1 MNLPDLAQLPKSV
14 SDGPE
19 SWGQAFGRL
28 ATASDETQRVIENVV
43 ADDAARYDAYANY
56 IKEVQDAT
64 GVKLANP
71 LDVDLRQGAFDAK
84 PNPQISGGTGL
95 EWRDQKMRDSLDKF
109 EADRERWA
117 AQYPAQSSVIQLDVE
132 GRVRRQQR
140 AAEAEQ
146 ARAAQSP
153 ELGTVA
159 RVSAQLLGGLKGT
172 ARDPYQWAMA
182 VTGAGGSA
190 TGTVVA
196 RIGKT
201 MLTEALINGGQELVL
216 QGASQERKKAA
227 GLEYGMDDMLKNAGI
242 AATFGALFGGTIE
255 GGGAIARAYGLG
267 EESAARASRILDGN
281 PQRGDVEAMAT
292 DIGITLTEEQKS
304 QINRSFEER
313 SLDEHMLP
321 ADATP
326 DQVRVFE
333 AAKNY
338 AEDPDS
344 FPPPELVERAIAD
357 GQTETPSVTADE
369 FQRMADGDPDAIDDL
384 QDRLS
389 SSSDTGAPV
398 AAEAPPIASS
408 ERLDA
413 IARQK
418 VVVGTKPRA
427 PQSLMDFLAA
437 EGGIREDGGEL
448 AALDLSTK
456 FVPGRGALLRSSGRN
471 LDNAREAAAQAGYFN
486 HLYGTADEASAQ
498 STVADL
504 LDLLDQENR
513 GSKAFSM
520 DDSARVEQ
528 MQAYEQRLSS
538 RRDYREFLGKLE
550 NAVREVAPETGVDD
564 GVLARATD
572 LMIEE
577 DLTPL
582 QAFDRAVLE
591 DEAKFADYLEES
603 GGGYRD
609 DPEYRDIPFFDD
621 TPAAAPAARK
631 AARGE
636 NGDGL
641 AGGRGSDAADIDQPP
656 DAGPA
661 SSDFVDPLDGQRIRP
676 ERAIEPLDEAAMR
689 EAEQLAGDIVEP
701 RLDANGNPETL
712 LDFVPLQDS
721 DGNIRLVSTAE
732 ALEAADQENWFA
744 DVLEA
749 CKV

>member
-1 MNLPDLAQLPKSV
+1 MNLPDLAQLPKSA

-43 ADDAARYDAYANY
+43 ADDAARYDAYSGY

-95 EWRDQKMRDSLDKF
+95 EWRDQKMRASLDKF

-132 GRVRRQQR
+132 GRVKRQQR

-159 RVSAQLLGGLKGT
+159 RFSAQLLGGLKGT

-182 VTGAGGSA
+182 VTGGGGSS

-292 DIGITLTEEQKS
+292 DLGVTLTEEQKS

-313 SLDEHMLP
+313 VLDEHMLP
-321 ADATP
+321 ADASP

-338 AEDPDS
+338 AEDPDN
-344 FPPPELVERAIAD
+344 FPEPELVERAIAD
-357 GQTETPSVTADE
+357 EQAGTARTLTADDYE
-369 FQRMADGDPDAIDDL
+369 RLYSGDPDAIDDI
-384 QDRLS
+384 R
-389 SSSDTGAPV
+389 DTFDAGEIGETPPPAPEPV
-398 AAEAPPIASS
+398 ALPTRSDGTSYEIGGGQLPEKGVVVANVNSDGRVYIGDPGDVHFSLADRYAGGDFGSPEFTGFINADGRIMDREEAFRWVADNETPVRPSENMGESLDALDYREQVP
-408 ERLDA
+408 ERLKKPAAAGRADPIDGITIVDKGETLLFKNA
-413 IARQK
+413 DESAHLSVKRDGENLKVGITSVSKKERGKGKARELYEAAVNQ
-418 VVVGTKPRA
+418 
-427 PQSLMDFLAA
+427 AA
-437 EGGIREDGGEL
+437 EGG
-448 AALDLSTK
+448 
-456 FVPGRGALLRSSGRN
+456 GALRSDIAVSNDAVRVYDSLRRRGYDVRRN
-471 LDNAREAAAQAGYFN
+471 PSAVATERGWV
-486 HLYGTADEASAQ
+486 AS
-498 STVADL
+498 TEPGNDWVF
-504 LDLLDQENR
+504 EVR
-513 GSKAFSM
+513 P
-520 DDSARVEQ
+520 
-528 MQAYEQRLSS
+528 
-538 RRDYREFLGKLE
+538 RRDD
-550 NAVREVAPETGVDD
+550 AP
-564 GVLARATD
+564 
-572 LMIEE
+572 
-577 DLTPL
+577 
-582 QAFDRAVLE
+582 
-591 DEAKFADYLEES
+591 
-603 GGGYRD
+603 
-609 DPEYRDIPFFDD
+609 
-621 TPAAAPAARK
+621 
-631 AARGE
+631 
-636 NGDGL
+636 GL
-641 AGGRGSDAADIDQPP
+641 A
-656 DAGPA
+656 
-661 SSDFVDPLDGQRIRP
+661 VDPLDGQRIRP

-689 EAEQLAGDIVEP
+689 DAEQLAGDIVEP
-701 RLDANGNPETL
+701 RIDGNGNPETL

-721 DGNIRLVSTAE
+721 DGNIRLVPTRE